1 MGIFVVPEGLSAI
14 FTRALERES
23 EPFTVDGTRP
33 GLELR
38 SHKASVDDTLM
49 PPLVEGVKTMELLVR
64 EALCRRRA
72 INIATGKAIIQ

>member
-23 EPFTVDGTRP
+23 EPFTVHSGGP
-33 GLELR
+33 SFKFR
-38 SHKASVDDTLM
+38 SDNAAVDDALV
-49 PPLVEGVKTMELLVR
+49 PPLVEGVEGVEFLVGETLR
-64 EALCRRRA
+64 RRRA

>member
-14 FTRALERES
+14 FTRTLERES
-23 EPFTVDGTRP
+23 EPLTVDGTRP
-33 GLELR
+33 VLELR

-49 PPLVEGVKTMELLVR
+49 PPLMERVKTMELLVGETLR
-64 EALCRRRA
+64 RRRA